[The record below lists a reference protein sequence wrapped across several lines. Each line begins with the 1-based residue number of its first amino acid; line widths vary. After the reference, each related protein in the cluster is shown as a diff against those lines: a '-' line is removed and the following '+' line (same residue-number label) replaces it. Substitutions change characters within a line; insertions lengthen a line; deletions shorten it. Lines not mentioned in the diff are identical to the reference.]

1 MNSWLLISDIL
12 AGAGTV
18 GTLLDL
24 FFKFK
29 VKILPGS
36 SGTPKTANGFL
47 VWAMSSGCNPI
58 SVLYQLKND
67 YLYHDKS
74 KSVSQT
80 IEILILVPIFMIL
93 LFFVISE
100 YPLSL
105 FHPLGLTLVVAMF
118 VIFLCTVITIEKNW
132 SSYKSM
138 IQYLESLEKHNRE
151 EIKFPEI
158 SERIKKYSVWKA
170 VIIKSEAFLTGT
182 IAGLSGILFVMLME
196 GTPFYAGMYDLCL
209 YGMGVILFAFEVFMS
224 LTANHVAGNTDDEVN
239 RMFFFFYP
247 TSVYLEVLVSS
258 SSFQR
263 TFSGILEC
271 LNRHQ
276 IILLRQDGLRSS
288 LQLKDISVISFKE
301 IENAFT

>member
-1 MNSWLLISDIL
+1 M
-12 AGAGTV
+12 
-18 GTLLDL
+18 
-24 FFKFK
+24 K
-29 VKILPGS
+29 
-36 SGTPKTANGFL
+36 
-47 VWAMSSGCNPI
+47 
-58 SVLYQLKND
+58 
-67 YLYHDKS
+67 
-74 KSVSQT
+74 
-80 IEILILVPIFMIL
+80 
-93 LFFVISE
+93 
-100 YPLSL
+100 
-105 FHPLGLTLVVAMF
+105 
-118 VIFLCTVITIEKNW
+118 
-132 SSYKSM
+132 
-138 IQYLESLEKHNRE
+138 QYLESIEKSYRE
-151 EIKFPEI
+151 EIEFREI
-158 SERIKKYSVWKA
+158 SEMIKKYSEQKA
-170 VIIKSEAFLTGT
+170 AIIKSEAFLTGT